1 MIYLIGII
9 DLDSIYDEK
18 SQRKLIQKLY
28 KAYLGNKTINERKDA
43 IELVI
48 TKWEQKNKISINRRQ
63 KHQY

>member
-9 DLDSIYDEK
+9 DLDSIHDEK